1 MVGKKMEDLGLMA
14 LFFCPPFFCH
24 FKCTTDI
31 SVDVNMPFNVNAFQ
45 GDQNVVDILDSG
57 CQNDGGN
64 AAGALDSDFKIGV
77 IARSRS
83 TLGSATYR

>member
-1 MVGKKMEDLGLMA
+1 
-14 LFFCPPFFCH
+14 
-24 FKCTTDI
+24 
-31 SVDVNMPFNVNAFQ
+31 MPFNVNAFQ